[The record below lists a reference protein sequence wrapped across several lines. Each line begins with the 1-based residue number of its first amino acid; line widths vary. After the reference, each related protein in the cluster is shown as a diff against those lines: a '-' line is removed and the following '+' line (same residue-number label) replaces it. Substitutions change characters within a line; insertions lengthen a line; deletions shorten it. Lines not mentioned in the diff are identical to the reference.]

1 MPTYTEIDMEKER
14 LKVRVLKEMLAA
26 KELELQRE
34 KENVN
39 ALRWEL
45 MMVQGMGESAQKT
58 IIEAVSSKVSEKL
71 GTGLMATPDD
81 PTWGDAEERGMTLA
95 PIFMQN
101 FGDFDSFSEECKSKA
116 GGTDTP
122 VTVDIV
128 AQLVVDKAPGLRK
141 DYIKSAIQL
150 LKTPGTGA
158 DGADALDV
166 EALYKEC
173 RKPEY
178 LGSVLRSMFSASG
191 SKVAIAPTEAEGAA
205 PADDTPAD
213 EAPADETPAEEAPK
227 NEPAEAAA
235 EEEEEEE
242 EHLEETKD
250 EGKTPDAGGEVD
262 EAAAVEAQKD
272 ALAATTGEDKSA
284 EEGDAG
290 PEKLVYDVLT
300 KEDIKQLGDA
310 FNGEKVKKDAG
321 GKINKAEFKKL
332 VQKIYKENSEPA
344 PKAKDLDA
352 AFVQADEDN
361 SKSVDYEEF
370 KKLFAKVK
378 KGEVDGLG
386 GPSMFEK
393 AKEAGKKR
401 LEARARAKEAAQ
413 KAIEEHEKHLAEI
426 ARDDWKPEELVEGV
440 LTPPEVT
447 TLKTFWDMKLDE
459 LNEAAIAAA
468 IKAAK
473 PKTDEEKAAAKTDA
487 EAKQNEPE
495 NKVTELPEAEFSKV
509 MLAICK
515 ANGETPPPKA
525 KDLKAAFK
533 EADADASK
541 KVDYDEFIKLY
552 AKVKKGEVQ
561 GLGGPSALAT
571 AMAGAKQR
579 LEERRAKLEAAKKE
593 KEEAEKKVEEDHAA
607 AVKAAEEAGEV
618 PPPHPNAKA
627 AKPKKGGCCGGP
639 KDVAEPPLPDEPDP
653 SDTVAAEGGEAK
665 PAEAGD
671 VADAAAADDASD
683 QGPVEESKGDEPA
696 DAAGSEGGEGKNG
709 ESKADAGSEEK
720 QAEEGKGDEGKSEE
734 GKGGEGKSEEGK
746 GEEGKEA
753 ATEEKKDEANPDA
766 SLEADV
772 ETETL

>member
-150 LKTPGTGA
+150 LKTPGTGT

-205 PADDTPAD
+205 PADETPAD

-284 EEGDAG
+284 EKGDAG

-541 KVDYDEFIKLY
+541 KVDYDEFLKLY

-671 VADAAAADDASD
+671 VADATAADGASD

-734 GKGGEGKSEEGK
+734 GKG
-746 GEEGKEA
+746 EEGKEA